1 VRVGPFVALMGGES
15 LRKTDLISAAKQSD
29 LSDSSVSQLAAL
41 LGGRNEE
48 VCQWVAESSRAKLP
62 A

>member
-1 VRVGPFVALMGGES
+1 MRVGPFVASMGGES

-41 LGGRNEE
+41 PRGRNEE
-48 VCQWVAESSRAKLP
+48 VCQWVAES
-62 A
+62 

>member
-1 VRVGPFVALMGGES
+1 MRVGPFAASMGGES

-29 LSDSSVSQLAAL
+29 LGDSSVSQLAAL
-41 LGGRNEE
+41 PRGRNEE